1 MAPQRVLTP
10 EERRIIDQILNLAGR
25 ISALTFVYPIADH
38 RWIPE
43 RFDVLIGEIKKLI
56 GEYEEIKKKRL
67 TEVMV

>member
-43 RFDVLIGEIKKLI
+43 RFD
-56 GEYEEIKKKRL
+56 KRL
-67 TEVMV
+67 KEMRDLINKYFEITGRKVE